1 MNADADQDID
11 EFLTQVDELC
21 DMLDDLSL
29 RGVKQVRE
37 YSTTPAQRRVAER
50 LANREEFE
58 RREFRMKMRKTLV
71 GVKYVRA
78 MHRNPF

>member
-1 MNADADQDID
+1 MTADADQDID

-37 YSTTPAQRRVAER
+37 YSTTHAQHRVAER

-58 RREFRMKMRKTLV
+58 RREFRMKMRMTLV